1 MKNTSA
7 TYLAAI
13 AMALALTACAPVMM
27 GGVLGT
33 AMIASDRR
41 TTGIQVEDEG
51 ISQRSASA
59 IKQNFGE
66 KEHVNVTSYNRQV
79 LITGEVS
86 SDRVRAQVEQL
97 IGKIENVRLVVNEL
111 GIGPAT
117 SLSERSADLV
127 LVAKVKAAMIDTEDV
142 FASVYKIVVERGTV
156 YLMGRVTQR
165 EGNRATE
172 VARGVGGVKRVVR
185 VFEYISEE
193 ELNTLQPKRVPVDD
207 SKPTP
212 VSPGTS
218 APVSTNLPA
227 PATGAVVTPVK

>member
-193 ELNTLQPKRVPVDD
+193 ELNTLQPKKVPVDD

>member
-218 APVSTNLPA
+218 APVNTNVPA